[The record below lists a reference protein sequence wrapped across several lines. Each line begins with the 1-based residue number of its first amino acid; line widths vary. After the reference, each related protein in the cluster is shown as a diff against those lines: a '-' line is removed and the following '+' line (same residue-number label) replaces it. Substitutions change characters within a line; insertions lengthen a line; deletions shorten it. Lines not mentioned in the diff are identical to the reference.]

1 MRHVA
6 PVPPS
11 RALGTLFGLL
21 LLSIAGPAFGAQ
33 RTFVHS
39 SPIGNDANTVSNC
52 SLVAP
57 CRSFNSAISVTDPLG
72 EVVILDTAGYGPM
85 TINKSIKVIGPSGV
99 YGGISVITPGTDGV
113 VINAADTDVVTLRGL
128 DVTGLGGRNGVN
140 VINAK
145 AVHIEKTT
153 ISGFADPAGACLKID
168 AAKGMRVFVN
178 DSFLRDCETG
188 ARING
193 SATSSRVR
201 LVLDNTRIERGTGV
215 NTDIGVWATNNVD
228 LSVRNSVITSLGYGV
243 RFENA
248 LPGVQ
253 PTATLYNSS
262 LHGINSPMIIANNG
276 DSNSQMSVEITGS
289 EIVNASTPAIDVS
302 ATNDALALVY
312 LTETRVSRY
321 PIGIK
326 TSGTAGAWVEVFL
339 LRSQLEHGTTGLEH
353 HFGRVVLNA
362 SQVVWH
368 THSLVDAGSGDGK
381 VAQ

>member
-1 MRHVA
+1 MRRIRPLSPLRTLA
-6 PVPPS
+6 
-11 RALGTLFGLL
+11 TLFGLL
-21 LLSIAGPAFGAQ
+21 LLSIAGHAFGAQ

-39 SPIGNDANTVSNC
+39 PPLGQDANQF
-52 SLVAP
+52 LVNPCALATP
-57 CRSFNSAISVTDPLG
+57 CRTFNVAIGVTDPFG

-99 YGGISVITPGTDGV
+99 YGGISVITPGTMGV
-113 VINAADTDVVTLRGL
+113 VIDAADTDVVTLRGL
-128 DVTGLGGRNGVN
+128 DITGLGGRIGVN

-153 ISGFADPAGACLKID
+153 ISGFSDPAGACLKID
-168 AAKGMRVFVN
+168 TTKGMRVFVN

-188 ARING
+188 ARVNG
-193 SATSSRVR
+193 SSTNGRVR

-215 NTDIGVWATNNVD
+215 NTDTGVWATNNVD
-228 LSVRNSVITSLGYGV
+228 LSLRNSVITSLGFGV
-243 RFENA
+243 RVENA

-253 PTATLYNSS
+253 PVATIYNSS

-302 ATNDALALVY
+302 ATNNGNALVY

-321 PIGIK
+321 PIGIRPAVPPGHGWRFSCCARSSSMAPPGSSII
-326 TSGTAGAWVEVFL
+326 SGG
-339 LRSQLEHGTTGLEH
+339 
-353 HFGRVVLNA
+353 
-362 SQVVWH
+362 
-368 THSLVDAGSGDGK
+368 
-381 VAQ
+381 